1 VLKNLD
7 ELTINKIHSIIE
19 SVWHEERLP
28 KDWGTALICPIHKK
42 NDPQECS
49 NYRGIALLDT
59 TYKVL
64 AYCILDRVRPI
75 AENLLGDYQGGF
87 RPNRS
92 TTDQIFVIRQ
102 ILQKSWEYNK
112 DVHILFVDFK
122 KAYDSIHRESLVNI
136 LKEFRFPSKIVNLI
150 GAPISQ
156 TDIKVKIANTISKP
170 VGVTTGLRQGDAL
183 SPVMFNLVLEKIVRE
198 MNISEGI
205 ELGQVKIGLIAYA
218 DDIALLGENIEV
230 IKSLGKKLIKTAE
243 KVGLTINDDKTEYLV
258 VSRSNRN
265 YRLEQHI
272 ELEGHK
278 FKKVSQFKYLGS
290 IITQDN
296 ELKTEVSSRTQLANK
311 GYYELEKILKSRTL

>member
-1 VLKNLD
+1 
-7 ELTINKIHSIIE
+7 
-19 SVWHEERLP
+19 
-28 KDWGTALICPIHKK
+28 
-42 NDPQECS
+42 
-49 NYRGIALLDT
+49 
-59 TYKVL
+59 
-64 AYCILDRVRPI
+64 
-75 AENLLGDYQGGF
+75 
-87 RPNRS
+87 
-92 TTDQIFVIRQ
+92 
-102 ILQKSWEYNK
+102 
-112 DVHILFVDFK
+112 LFVDFK

-150 GAPISQ
+150 GATISQ

-170 VGVTTGLRQGDAL
+170 VGGSTGLRQGDAL

-218 DDIALLGENIEV
+218 DDIALLGDNIEV

-258 VSRSNRN
+258 VNRSNRN

-272 ELEGHK
+272 ELEEHK
-278 FKKVSQFKYLGS
+278 FKNVSQFKYLGS

-296 ELKTEVSSRTQLANK
+296 ELKTEVSSR
-311 GYYELEKILKSRTL
+311 I